1 MGDIVIRD
9 VSRVPT
15 KEWVPPIGAM
25 GGPPAHEL
33 YRDLVLR
40 AGLRLFRDHRGH
52 PYLALKDGEHR
63 RTFRVPSLELR
74 EALDRFRMGR
84 NLRLVPETEL
94 IEFAR
99 VVAARV
105 SDPDIFVPT
114 LEADRPWVTDPD
126 REVQPPSPVR
136 EDRTPRAGGWE
147 EEISSLVHHEEE
159 VTPVDVSPGAVAKVP
174 SAWNDVVD
182 LHPAPALVPEPVPP
196 SPPAPVSLAVSGA
209 HPLPP
214 PEDGLLRYVTA
225 LRALMDGREWVGT
238 TAELSHVT
246 GETPETVFA
255 HLRAYRSELVR
266 QDIVVAPVETRA
278 GWRWLAVD
286 ASRFAAPSR

>member
-1 MGDIVIRD
+1 MRTRPAGRIMGDIVIRD
-9 VSRVPT
+9 VSRIPT
-15 KEWVPPIGAM
+15 REWVPPIGAM

-84 NLRLVPETEL
+84 NLRLVPEPEL

-105 SDPDIFVPT
+105 SDPDLFVPT

-126 REVQPPSPVR
+126 REVQ
-136 EDRTPRAGGWE
+136 
-147 EEISSLVHHEEE
+147 
-159 VTPVDVSPGAVAKVP
+159 
-174 SAWNDVVD
+174 
-182 LHPAPALVPEPVPP
+182 AP
-196 SPPAPVSLAVSGA
+196 
-209 HPLPP
+209 
-214 PEDGLLRYVTA
+214 
-225 LRALMDGREWVGT
+225 
-238 TAELSHVT
+238 
-246 GETPETVFA
+246 
-255 HLRAYRSELVR
+255 
-266 QDIVVAPVETRA
+266 
-278 GWRWLAVD
+278 
-286 ASRFAAPSR
+286 